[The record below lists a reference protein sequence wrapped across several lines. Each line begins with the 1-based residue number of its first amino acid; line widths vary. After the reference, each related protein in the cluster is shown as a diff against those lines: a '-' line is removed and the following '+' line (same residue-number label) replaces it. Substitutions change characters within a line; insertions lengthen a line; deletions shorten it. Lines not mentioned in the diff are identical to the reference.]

1 MTSHGCPAMAS
12 TDAAPYNVTMGMYTI
27 YYVTPARK
35 HNNSELKVFSMCV
48 CVGGGGGWWIE
59 SEFFMHGLHQI
70 FPLKM
75 E

>member
-48 CVGGGGGWWIE
+48 CVGGGGGVVDRV
-59 SEFFMHGLHQI
+59 
-70 FPLKM
+70 
-75 E
+75 